1 MHRRELPLRTVKP
14 LPFQTEFPER
24 KDYKCVKRLRSVVK
38 LYISLMHQIILTVS
52 CYLGSAV
59 QSDPPSDHLADGQQ
73 VLQATKRSRQI
84 Q

>member
-1 MHRRELPLRTVKP
+1 MGKAPSS
-14 LPFQTEFPER
+14 QTEFPER
-24 KDYKCVKRLRSVVK
+24 KGYKCVYVCISVYK
-38 LYISLMHQIILTVS
+38 FEKCCEILHMYLCCIILTVS
-52 CYLGSAV
+52 CYLGSPV